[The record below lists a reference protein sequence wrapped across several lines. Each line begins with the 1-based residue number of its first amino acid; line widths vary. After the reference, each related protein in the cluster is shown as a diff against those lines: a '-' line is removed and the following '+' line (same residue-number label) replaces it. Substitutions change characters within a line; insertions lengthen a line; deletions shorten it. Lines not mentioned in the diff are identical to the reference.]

1 MRLVSNTNSFEKE
14 TKVLPIMETKATNE
28 DLFLQLQQ
36 LSQRVKQLEIDLAWA
51 TKSAGQSA
59 NVN

>member
-1 MRLVSNTNSFEKE
+1 
-14 TKVLPIMETKATNE
+14 METKATNE